1 MTRTYLRPRGLL
13 VGGDARAAVA
23 AGRAGRL
30 GGHAALAFTSMEVIT
45 RSAAGAVE
53 RQLVPFSDDHPGIA
67 AIVRPRPDLGGL
79 DLSRPRFMGIVNVT
93 PDSFSDGGDHDT
105 PDAAIAH
112 GRRLL
117 AVGADL
123 LDVGGESTRPGAAPV
138 DVDRELRRVVPVITE
153 LARQAIVSVDTRKAA
168 VIRAAVAVG
177 ASIVNDVSA
186 LTFDPGA
193 AAACV
198 ETRAPVILM
207 HTSAD
212 PTVMQQHTTYDD
224 VLLDVYDALAARID
238 AAVAA
243 GIPRSRLAIDPG
255 IGFGKTFA
263 QNVALIEGLPL
274 LHALGLPVVVGL
286 SRKAFVGALTGAAAP
301 KDRDPGSIGGA
312 LRAALGGAHV
322 LRVHDVRGTRAA
334 WAVFAAE
341 PDAAQ

>member
-1 MTRTYLRPRGLL
+1 M
-13 VGGDARAAVA
+13 
-23 AGRAGRL
+23 
-30 GGHAALAFTSMEVIT
+30 
-45 RSAAGAVE
+45 
-53 RQLVPFSDDHPGIA
+53 
-67 AIVRPRPDLGGL
+67 
-79 DLSRPRFMGIVNVT
+79 
-93 PDSFSDGGDHDT
+93 
-105 PDAAIAH
+105 
-112 GRRLL
+112 
-117 AVGADL
+117 
-123 LDVGGESTRPGAAPV
+123 
-138 DVDRELRRVVPVITE
+138 VPVITE